1 VVRTIAG
8 VIFLSVVFLRKHAAP
23 RGTTTKIFRRVEP
36 NAEATAEKSLARVEA
51 AARFALAFREQAAG
65 CSVVFFFGRRT
76 TQERSVK
83 VFSGNSNKTLAKAI
97 CDAIGT
103 ELGKSIVSTFP
114 DGETFVKIEDN
125 VRGEDVFIVQPTSP
139 PTNQN
144 YMELFIM
151 MDALRRASAK
161 RITAVLP
168 FYGYARQDRKDQ
180 PRVPITAKLVA
191 NLIVAAGANRILT
204 MDLHAQQIQGFF
216 DIPVDHLYAA
226 PVMYDY
232 LRSKHLQD
240 LVVVSP
246 DVGGLKMAHA
256 YAQVLEA
263 GLAIVAKRRKS
274 ATDVESMAV
283 IGEVRGKTILLVDDL
298 TETAGTLTAAA
309 ALLKK
314 KGARQILACVSH
326 AILNDL
332 GIERLRKSSIDELVT
347 TDTVFRPPIDGVKI
361 TTLSV
366 AGLLGEAIKRIHSNS
381 SVNSLF
387 EFKGGRT
394 S

>member
-1 VVRTIAG
+1 MKVFAG
-8 VIFLSVVFLRKHAAP
+8 TSNP
-23 RGTTTKIFRRVEP
+23 P
-36 NAEATAEKSLARVEA
+36 LAR
-51 AARFALAFREQAAG
+51 
-65 CSVVFFFGRRT
+65 
-76 TQERSVK
+76 
-83 VFSGNSNKTLAKAI
+83 AI
-97 CDAIGT
+97 CEYIGIEQGKCTVDA
-103 ELGKSIVSTFP
+103 FP
-114 DGETFVKIEDN
+114 DGETFVKIDEN
-125 VRGEDVFIVQPTSP
+125 VRGEEVFIVQSTSP
-139 PTNQN
+139 PTNHHL
-144 YMELFIM
+144 MEMFIM

-191 NLIVAAGANRILT
+191 NLLVAAGANRVLT

-232 LRSKHLQD
+232 LKSKQLEN

-256 YAQVLEA
+256 YSQVLES

-274 ATDVESMAV
+274 ASEIESMTV
-283 IGEVRGKTILLVDDL
+283 IGEIRGKNVLMVDDL
-298 TETAGTLTAAA
+298 TETAGTLTTAAQI
-309 ALLKK
+309 LKR
-314 KGARQILACVSH
+314 KGAKQIYACVSH
-326 AILNDL
+326 AILNNL
-332 GIERLRKSSIDELVT
+332 GIERLRKSRIDELIT
-347 TDTVFRPPIDGVKI
+347 TDSVLRPAIDGVRI

-381 SVNSLF
+381 SVTSLF

>member
-1 VVRTIAG
+1 V
-8 VIFLSVVFLRKHAAP
+8 
-23 RGTTTKIFRRVEP
+23 KIF
-36 NAEATAEKSLARVEA
+36 
-51 AARFALAFREQAAG
+51 
-65 CSVVFFFGRRT
+65 
-76 TQERSVK
+76 
-83 VFSGNSNKTLAKAI
+83 SGTSNPPLAKAI
-97 CDAIGT
+97 AASIGV
-103 ELGKSIVSTFP
+103 ELGKCTVSSFP
-114 DGETFVKIEDN
+114 DGETFVKIEEN
-125 VRGEDVFIVQPTSP
+125 VRGEDVFLVQSTCP
-139 PTNQN
+139 PTNHN
-144 YMELFIM
+144 LMEMFIL
-151 MDALRRASAK
+151 MDALRRASAS

-191 NLIVAAGANRILT
+191 NLLVAAGANRVLT

-226 PVMYDY
+226 PVMYEY
-232 LRSKHLQD
+232 LKKKSLPD

-256 YAQVLEA
+256 YSQVLEG

-274 ATDVESMAV
+274 AEEVESMAL
-283 IGEVRGKTILLVDDL
+283 IGEIRGKTVLMVDDL

-309 ALLKK
+309 ELLRK
-314 KGARQILACVSH
+314 KGAKSIYACVSH
-326 AILNDL
+326 ALLNDI
-332 GIERLRKSSIDELVT
+332 GIQRLRKSRIDELIT
-347 TDTVFRPPIDGVKI
+347 TDTVLRPPINGVNI

-381 SVNSLF
+381 SVTSLF

>member
-1 VVRTIAG
+1 M
-8 VIFLSVVFLRKHAAP
+8 
-23 RGTTTKIFRRVEP
+23 
-36 NAEATAEKSLARVEA
+36 
-51 AARFALAFREQAAG
+51 
-65 CSVVFFFGRRT
+65 
-76 TQERSVK
+76 K
-83 VFSGNSNKTLAKAI
+83 VFSGNSNKALANAI
-97 CDAIGT
+97 CQGIGI
-103 ELGKSIVSTFP
+103 ELGKSVVSTFP
-114 DGETFVKIEDN
+114 DGETFVKIDDN
-125 VRGEDVFIVQPTSP
+125 VRGEDVFIVQPTCP
-139 PTNQN
+139 PTNHN

-232 LRSKHLQD
+232 LRSKNLQE

-274 ATDVESMAV
+274 ATDVESMAI
-283 IGEVRGKTILLVDDL
+283 IGEIRGKTILLVDDL

-332 GIERLRKSSIDELVT
+332 GIERLRKSNIDELVT

>member
-1 VVRTIAG
+1 V
-8 VIFLSVVFLRKHAAP
+8 
-23 RGTTTKIFRRVEP
+23 KIFSG
-36 NAEATAEKSLARVEA
+36 TANQPLA
-51 AARFALAFREQAAG
+51 Q
-65 CSVVFFFGRRT
+65 
-76 TQERSVK
+76 
-83 VFSGNSNKTLAKAI
+83 AI
-97 CDAIGT
+97 CKYIGI
-103 ELGKSIVSTFP
+103 ELGRCNIIPFP
-114 DGETFVKIEDN
+114 DGETFVKIEEN

-139 PTNQN
+139 PTNHN
-144 YMELFIM
+144 LMEMFIM
-151 MDALRRASAK
+151 IDAVRRASAT
-161 RITAVLP
+161 RITTVLP

-191 NLIVAAGANRILT
+191 NLLVAAGANRILT

-226 PVMYDY
+226 PVMYEY
-232 LRSKHLQD
+232 LKTKNLTD

-256 YAQVLEA
+256 YSQVLGC

-274 ATDVESMAV
+274 ATEVESMAV
-283 IGEVRGKTILLVDDL
+283 IGEIRGKNSLLVDDL
-298 TETAGTLTAAA
+298 TETAGTLTQAA

-314 KGARQILACVSH
+314 KGARRILACVSH
-326 AILNDL
+326 AILNNV
-332 GIERLRKSSIDELVT
+332 GIERMRKSVIDELIT
-347 TDTVFRPPIDGVKI
+347 TDTVQRPAIDGVKI

-366 AGLLGEAIKRIHSNS
+366 AGLLGEAIKRIHNNS

>member
-1 VVRTIAG
+1 M
-8 VIFLSVVFLRKHAAP
+8 
-23 RGTTTKIFRRVEP
+23 KIFSGTSNRP
-36 NAEATAEKSLARVEA
+36 LAERIVA
-51 AARFALAFREQAAG
+51 
-65 CSVVFFFGRRT
+65 
-76 TQERSVK
+76 
-83 VFSGNSNKTLAKAI
+83 
-97 CDAIGT
+97 AIGMP
-103 ELGKSIVSTFP
+103 LGKCTVSAFP
-114 DGETFVKIEDN
+114 DGETFVKIEEN
-125 VRGEDVFIVQPTSP
+125 VRGEDVFVLQSTSP
-139 PTNQN
+139 PTNHHL
-144 YMELFIM
+144 MEMFIM
-151 MDALRRASAK
+151 MDALRRSSAS

-191 NLIVAAGANRILT
+191 NLLVAAGANRVLT

-232 LRSKHLQD
+232 LKRKHLPN

-256 YAQVLEA
+256 YSQVLEA

-274 ATDVESMAV
+274 ATEIESMTV
-283 IGEVRGKTILLVDDL
+283 IGEIRGKTVLMVDDL

-309 ALLKK
+309 ALLKR
-314 KGARQILACVSH
+314 KGAHRIYACVSH

-332 GIERLRKSSIDELVT
+332 GIQRLRKSKIDELIT
-347 TDTVFRPPIDGVKI
+347 TDTVLRPAIDGVKI

-381 SVNSLF
+381 SVTSLF

-394 S
+394 D

>member
-1 VVRTIAG
+1 M
-8 VIFLSVVFLRKHAAP
+8 
-23 RGTTTKIFRRVEP
+23 KIFSG
-36 NAEATAEKSLARVEA
+36 TANP
-51 AARFALAFREQAAG
+51 ALAK
-65 CSVVFFFGRRT
+65 S
-76 TQERSVK
+76 
-83 VFSGNSNKTLAKAI
+83 I
-97 CDAIGT
+97 CASIDM
-103 ELGKSIVSTFP
+103 ELGKCAVKPFP
-114 DGETFVKIEDN
+114 DGETFVKIEEN

-139 PTNQN
+139 PTNHN
-144 YMELFIM
+144 LMELFIM
-151 MDALRRASAK
+151 IDALRRASAK

-191 NLIVAAGANRILT
+191 NLLVAAGANRILT

-226 PVMYDY
+226 PVIYDY
-232 LRSKHLQD
+232 LRQKKLTD

-256 YAQVLEA
+256 YSQTLES
-263 GLAIVAKRRKS
+263 GLAIVAKRRTS
-274 ATDVESMAV
+274 ATEVESMAV
-283 IGEVRGKTILLVDDL
+283 IGEIRGKNVLLVDDL
-298 TETAGTLTAAA
+298 TETAGTLTTAAK
-309 ALLKK
+309 LLKK
-314 KGARQILACVSH
+314 KGAKKIIACVSH

-332 GIERLRKSSIDELVT
+332 GIERLRKSVIDELIT
-347 TDTVFRPPIDGVKI
+347 TDTVLRPAIDGVHI

-366 AGLLGEAIKRIHSNS
+366 AGLLGEAIKRIHGNL

-387 EFKGGRT
+387 EFKGART

>member
-1 VVRTIAG
+1 
-8 VIFLSVVFLRKHAAP
+8 
-23 RGTTTKIFRRVEP
+23 
-36 NAEATAEKSLARVEA
+36 
-51 AARFALAFREQAAG
+51 
-65 CSVVFFFGRRT
+65 
-76 TQERSVK
+76 
-83 VFSGNSNKTLAKAI
+83 
-97 CDAIGT
+97 
-103 ELGKSIVSTFP
+103 
-114 DGETFVKIEDN
+114 VKIEEN
-125 VRGEDVFIVQPTSP
+125 VRGEDVFLVQSTCP
-139 PTNQN
+139 PTNHN
-144 YMELFIM
+144 LMEMFIM
-151 MDALRRASAK
+151 MDALRRASAS

-191 NLIVAAGANRILT
+191 NLLVAAGANRVLT

-226 PVMYDY
+226 PVMYEY
-232 LRSKHLQD
+232 LKKKKIPN

-256 YAQVLEA
+256 YSQVLEA

-274 ATDVESMAV
+274 ASEVESMAI
-283 IGEVRGKTILLVDDL
+283 IGEVRGKNVLMVDDL
-298 TETAGTLTAAA
+298 TETAGTLTTAAT
-309 ALLKK
+309 LLHK
-314 KGARQILACVSH
+314 KGADKLFACVSH
-326 AILNDL
+326 ALLNDV
-332 GIERLRKSSIDELVT
+332 GIQRLRKSNIDELIT
-347 TDTVFRPPIDGVKI
+347 TDTVLRPAIEGVKI

-381 SVNSLF
+381 SVTSLF

>member
-1 VVRTIAG
+1 M
-8 VIFLSVVFLRKHAAP
+8 
-23 RGTTTKIFRRVEP
+23 
-36 NAEATAEKSLARVEA
+36 
-51 AARFALAFREQAAG
+51 
-65 CSVVFFFGRRT
+65 
-76 TQERSVK
+76 K
-83 VFSGNSNKTLAKAI
+83 VFSGTSNEPLAR
-97 CDAIGT
+97 AIGKSINC
-103 ELGKSIVSTFP
+103 ELGKVSIRPFP
-114 DGETFVKIEDN
+114 DGETFVKIEEN

-139 PTNQN
+139 PTNHN
-144 YMELFIM
+144 LMELFIM
-151 MDALRRASAK
+151 IDAMRRASAM
-161 RITAVLP
+161 RITAVMP

-191 NLIVAAGANRILT
+191 NLLVAAGANRILT

-232 LRSKHLQD
+232 LKKKKLSD

-256 YAQVLEA
+256 YSQTLEA

-274 ATDVESMAV
+274 ATEVESMAV
-283 IGEVRGKTILLVDDL
+283 IGDIKGKNVLLVDDL
-298 TETAGTLTAAA
+298 TETAGTLTMGAANP
-309 ALLKK
+309 KK
-314 KGARQILACVSH
+314 KGGEKGLARGSH
-326 AILNDL
+326 ALFNDTS
-332 GIERLRKSSIDELVT
+332 IERLRKSVIDELIT
-347 TDTVFRPPIDGVKI
+347 TDTVSRPAIDGVKV